1 MTKKLLAPAIVLS
14 LVGLS
19 VSPALAANKA
29 GDSCK
34 VAGRVVTTSVQKLAC
49 SKVAKKL
56 YWVALTANKAG
67 APCKVAGR
75 IVTTSVQ
82 NLVCAKVAKNL
93 KWVALTAPA
102 ATTTTVAPTTTVAAT
117 TTTTTIAVVKPIVTL
132 LRAGGT
138 STSPSVN
145 YTVTGDKDIDCTTL
159 STVIGVDFAT
169 KYISAINSVVQTSA
183 KVCTVNAQSRA
194 ERDNTAYDT
203 VLSAAATFA
212 IADTSGNVQT
222 VLLGSPQTIWVTR
235 AP

>member
-1 MTKKLLAPAIVLS
+1 MLLAPALVLS
-14 LVGLS
+14 LFGLS
-19 VSPALAANKA
+19 GSPALAANKA

-34 VAGRVVTTSVQKLAC
+34 VAGRVVTTSVQKL
-49 SKVAKKL
+49 
-56 YWVALTANKAG
+56 
-67 APCKVAGR
+67 
-75 IVTTSVQ
+75 
-82 NLVCAKVAKNL
+82 VCAKVAKKL

-117 TTTTTIAVVKPIVTL
+117 TTTTIAAVKPVVTL
-132 LRAGGT
+132 LREGGT
-138 STSPSVN
+138 STSASVN
-145 YTVTGDKDIDCTTL
+145 YTVTGDRDLDCTTL

>member
-1 MTKKLLAPAIVLS
+1 MKKLLAPAIVLS
-14 LVGLS
+14 LFGLS
-19 VSPALAANKA
+19 VSPALAANKV

-34 VAGRVVTTSVQKLAC
+34 VAGRVVTTSVQK
-49 SKVAKKL
+49 
-56 YWVALTANKAG
+56 
-67 APCKVAGR
+67 
-75 IVTTSVQ
+75 
-82 NLVCAKVAKNL
+82 LVCAKVAKNL

-117 TTTTTIAVVKPIVTL
+117 TTTTIAAVKPVVTL
-132 LRAGGT
+132 LREGGT
-138 STSPSVN
+138 STSASVN
-145 YTVTGDKDIDCTTL
+145 YTVTGDKDINCATL

>member
-1 MTKKLLAPAIVLS
+1 MKKLLASAFVLS

-19 VSPALAANKA
+19 GSPAHAVNKA

-34 VAGRVVTTSVQKLAC
+34 VAGRVVTTSVQK
-49 SKVAKKL
+49 
-56 YWVALTANKAG
+56 
-67 APCKVAGR
+67 
-75 IVTTSVQ
+75 
-82 NLVCAKVAKNL
+82 LVCAKVAKNL

-102 ATTTTVAPTTTVAAT
+102 ATTTIAPTTTVAV
-117 TTTTTIAVVKPIVTL
+117 TTTTIAAVKPIVTL
-132 LRAGGT
+132 LREKGT

-145 YTVTGDKDIDCTTL
+145 YTVTGDRDLDCTTL

-194 ERDNTAYDT
+194 ARDNTAYDT
-203 VLSAAATFA
+203 VLSVATTFA

>member
-1 MTKKLLAPAIVLS
+1 MAKKLLAPVIVLS

-19 VSPALAANKA
+19 VSPALAANKV

-34 VAGRVVTTSVQKLAC
+34 VAGRVVSTSVQK
-49 SKVAKKL
+49 
-56 YWVALTANKAG
+56 
-67 APCKVAGR
+67 
-75 IVTTSVQ
+75 
-82 NLVCAKVAKNL
+82 LVCAKVAKNL

-102 ATTTTVAPTTTVAAT
+102 STTTTAAPTTTVAAT

-132 LRAGGT
+132 LREKGT

-145 YTVTGDKDIDCTTL
+145 YTVTGDKNIDCTTL
-159 STVIGVDFAT
+159 STVVGVDFST

-183 KVCTVNAQSRA
+183 RVCTVNAQSRA
-194 ERDNTAYDT
+194 ARDNTAYET
-203 VLSAAATFA
+203 VLSAAATFS

-222 VLLGSPQTIWVTR
+222 SLLGSPQTIWVTR

>member
-1 MTKKLLAPAIVLS
+1 MKKLLAPAIVLS
-14 LVGLS
+14 LFGLS
-19 VSPALAANKA
+19 GSPALAANKV

-34 VAGRVVTTSVQKLAC
+34 VAGRVVTTSVQK
-49 SKVAKKL
+49 
-56 YWVALTANKAG
+56 
-67 APCKVAGR
+67 
-75 IVTTSVQ
+75 
-82 NLVCAKVAKNL
+82 LVCAKVAKNL

-117 TTTTTIAVVKPIVTL
+117 TTTTIAAVKPVVTL

-145 YTVTGDKDIDCTTL
+145 YTVTGDRDLDCTTL

-194 ERDNTAYDT
+194 PRDNTAYDT

>member
-1 MTKKLLAPAIVLS
+1 MAKKLLAPAIVLS
-14 LVGLS
+14 LFGLS
-19 VSPALAANKA
+19 ISPALAANKV

-34 VAGRVVTTSVQKLAC
+34 VAGRVVTTSVQK
-49 SKVAKKL
+49 
-56 YWVALTANKAG
+56 
-67 APCKVAGR
+67 
-75 IVTTSVQ
+75 
-82 NLVCAKVAKNL
+82 LVCAKVAKNL

-117 TTTTTIAVVKPIVTL
+117 TTTTIAAVKPVVTL

-145 YTVTGDKDIDCTTL
+145 YTVTGDRDLDCTTL

-169 KYISAINSVVQTSA
+169 KYISAINSVIQTSA

-194 ERDNTAYDT
+194 ARDNTAYDT

>member
-1 MTKKLLAPAIVLS
+1 MKKLLAPTIVLS

-19 VSPALAANKA
+19 GSPALAANKL
-29 GDSCK
+29 GDSCN
-34 VAGRVVTTSVQKLAC
+34 VAGRVVSTSVQK
-49 SKVAKKL
+49 
-56 YWVALTANKAG
+56 
-67 APCKVAGR
+67 
-75 IVTTSVQ
+75 
-82 NLVCAKVAKNL
+82 LVCAKVAKKL

-102 ATTTTVAPTTTVAAT
+102 PTTTTTVAPTTTVAAT
-117 TTTTTIAVVKPIVTL
+117 TTTTTIAAVKPIVTL

-145 YTVTGDKDIDCTTL
+145 YTVTGDRDLDCTTL

-183 KVCTVNAQSRA
+183 RVCTVNAQSRA
-194 ERDNTAYDT
+194 ARDNTAYET
-203 VLSAAATFA
+203 VLSAATTFS

-222 VLLGSPQTIWVTR
+222 SLLGSPQTIWVTR

>member
-1 MTKKLLAPAIVLS
+1 MAKKLLAPAIVLS

-19 VSPALAANKA
+19 GSPALAANKV

-34 VAGRVVTTSVQKLAC
+34 VAGRVVSTSEQK
-49 SKVAKKL
+49 
-56 YWVALTANKAG
+56 
-67 APCKVAGR
+67 
-75 IVTTSVQ
+75 
-82 NLVCAKVAKNL
+82 LVCAKVAKKL

-102 ATTTTVAPTTTVAAT
+102 VTTTIAPTTTVAAT
-117 TTTTTIAVVKPIVTL
+117 TTTTTVAAAVKPVVTL

-138 STSPSVN
+138 STSASVN
-145 YTVTGDKDIDCTTL
+145 YTVTGDKDLDCTTL
-159 STVIGVDFAT
+159 SPVIGVDFST

>member
-1 MTKKLLAPAIVLS
+1 MAKKLLAPAIVLS
-14 LVGLS
+14 LVTLS
-19 VSPALAANKA
+19 GSPALAANKV

-34 VAGRVVTTSVQKLAC
+34 VAGRVVSTSVQK
-49 SKVAKKL
+49 
-56 YWVALTANKAG
+56 
-67 APCKVAGR
+67 
-75 IVTTSVQ
+75 
-82 NLVCAKVAKNL
+82 LVCAKVAKKL

-102 ATTTTVAPTTTVAAT
+102 PTTTTTVAPTTTVAAT
-117 TTTTTIAVVKPIVTL
+117 TTTTTIAAVKPIVTL

-145 YTVTGDKDIDCTTL
+145 YTVTGDRDLDCTTL

-194 ERDNTAYDT
+194 ARDNTAYDT

-222 VLLGSPQTIWVTR
+222 SLLGSPQTIWVTR

>member
-1 MTKKLLAPAIVLS
+1 MKKLLASAIVLS
-14 LVGLS
+14 LISLS
-19 VSPALAANKA
+19 GSPALAANKA

-34 VAGRVVTTSVQKLAC
+34 VAGRVVTTSVQK
-49 SKVAKKL
+49 
-56 YWVALTANKAG
+56 
-67 APCKVAGR
+67 
-75 IVTTSVQ
+75 
-82 NLVCAKVAKNL
+82 LVCAKVAKNL

-102 ATTTTVAPTTTVAAT
+102 ATTTTVAPTITVAAT
-117 TTTTTIAVVKPIVTL
+117 TTTTTIAPVKPVVTL

-138 STSPSVN
+138 STSSSVN

-169 KYISAINSVVQTSA
+169 KYISAINSIVETSS

-194 ERDNTAYDT
+194 PRDNTAYDT
-203 VLSAAATFA
+203 VLSAASTFA

>member
-1 MTKKLLAPAIVLS
+1 MKKLLAPAIVLS
-14 LVGLS
+14 LIGLS

-34 VAGRVVTTSVQKLAC
+34 VAGRVVTTSVQK
-49 SKVAKKL
+49 
-56 YWVALTANKAG
+56 
-67 APCKVAGR
+67 
-75 IVTTSVQ
+75 
-82 NLVCAKVAKNL
+82 LVCAKVAKNL

-117 TTTTTIAVVKPIVTL
+117 TTTTIAAVKPVVTL
-132 LRAGGT
+132 LREGGT
-138 STSPSVN
+138 STSATVN
-145 YTVTGDKDIDCTTL
+145 YTVTGDKDINCATL

-194 ERDNTAYDT
+194 ERDNTAYET

>member
-1 MTKKLLAPAIVLS
+1 MKKLLAPAIVLS
-14 LVGLS
+14 LVTLS
-19 VSPALAANKA
+19 GSPALAANKA

-34 VAGRVVTTSVQKLAC
+34 VAGRVVTTSVQKL
-49 SKVAKKL
+49 
-56 YWVALTANKAG
+56 
-67 APCKVAGR
+67 
-75 IVTTSVQ
+75 
-82 NLVCAKVAKNL
+82 VCAKVAKNL

-102 ATTTTVAPTTTVAAT
+102 ATTTAAPTTTVAAT
-117 TTTTTIAVVKPIVTL
+117 TTTTTIAAVKPVVTL

-145 YTVTGDKDIDCTTL
+145 YTVTGDKDLNCTTL

-169 KYISAINSVVQTSA
+169 KYISAINSVVQTSS
-183 KVCTVNAQSRA
+183 KVCTVNAQSKA

-203 VLSAAATFA
+203 VLSAATTFA

>member
-1 MTKKLLAPAIVLS
+1 MKKLLAPAIVLS
-14 LVGLS
+14 LVTLS
-19 VSPALAANKA
+19 GSPALAANKV

-34 VAGRVVTTSVQKLAC
+34 VAGRVVSTSVQK
-49 SKVAKKL
+49 
-56 YWVALTANKAG
+56 
-67 APCKVAGR
+67 
-75 IVTTSVQ
+75 
-82 NLVCAKVAKNL
+82 LVCAKVAKKL

-102 ATTTTVAPTTTVAAT
+102 PTTTTTVAPTTTVAAT
-117 TTTTTIAVVKPIVTL
+117 TTTTTIAAVKPIVTL

-145 YTVTGDKDIDCTTL
+145 YTVTGDRDLDCTTL

-194 ERDNTAYDT
+194 ARDNTAYDT

>member
-1 MTKKLLAPAIVLS
+1 MAKKLLAPAIVLS
-14 LVGLS
+14 LVTLS
-19 VSPALAANKA
+19 GSPALAANKV

-34 VAGRVVTTSVQKLAC
+34 VAGRVVSTSVQK
-49 SKVAKKL
+49 
-56 YWVALTANKAG
+56 
-67 APCKVAGR
+67 
-75 IVTTSVQ
+75 
-82 NLVCAKVAKNL
+82 LVCAKVAKKL

-102 ATTTTVAPTTTVAAT
+102 VTTTIAPTTTVAAT
-117 TTTTTIAVVKPIVTL
+117 TTTTTVAAAVKPVVTL

-138 STSPSVN
+138 STSASVN
-145 YTVTGDKDIDCTTL
+145 YTVTGDKDLDCTTL
-159 STVIGVDFAT
+159 SPVIGVDFAT

>member
-1 MTKKLLAPAIVLS
+1 MKKLLAPVIFLS

-19 VSPALAANKA
+19 GSPALAANKA

-34 VAGRVVTTSVQKLAC
+34 VAGRVVTTSVQKL
-49 SKVAKKL
+49 
-56 YWVALTANKAG
+56 
-67 APCKVAGR
+67 
-75 IVTTSVQ
+75 
-82 NLVCAKVAKNL
+82 VCAKVAKNL

-102 ATTTTVAPTTTVAAT
+102 PTATTAAPTATTAAPTTTVAAT

-132 LRAGGT
+132 LREKGT

-145 YTVTGDKDIDCTTL
+145 YTVTGDKDINCTTL
-159 STVIGVDFAT
+159 STVIGVDFTT
-169 KYISAINSVVQTSA
+169 KYISAINSIVQTSA

>member
-1 MTKKLLAPAIVLS
+1 MAKKLLAPAIVLS
-14 LVGLS
+14 LVTLS
-19 VSPALAANKA
+19 GSPVLAANKA

-34 VAGRVVTTSVQKLAC
+34 VAGRVVSTSVQK
-49 SKVAKKL
+49 
-56 YWVALTANKAG
+56 
-67 APCKVAGR
+67 
-75 IVTTSVQ
+75 
-82 NLVCAKVAKNL
+82 LVCAKVAKKL

-102 ATTTTVAPTTTVAAT
+102 PTTTTTVAPTTTVAAT
-117 TTTTTIAVVKPIVTL
+117 TTTTTIAAVKPIVTL

-145 YTVTGDKDIDCTTL
+145 YTVTGDRDLDCTTL

-194 ERDNTAYDT
+194 ARDNTAYDT

-222 VLLGSPQTIWVTR
+222 SLLGSPQTIWVTR